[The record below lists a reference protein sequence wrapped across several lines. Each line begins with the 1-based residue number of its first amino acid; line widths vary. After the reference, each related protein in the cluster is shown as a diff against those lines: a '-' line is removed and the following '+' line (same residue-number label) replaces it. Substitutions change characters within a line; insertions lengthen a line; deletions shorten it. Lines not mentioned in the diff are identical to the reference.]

1 MTGEDLK
8 KRREELGLSLTEV
21 SLVTKISLRVLH
33 AIEAMD
39 KTQLPAEIFLRGL
52 VKSYA
57 LHLKLDAD
65 TVTKGY
71 LALVNP
77 PPPKPV
83 APVTEESEVT
93 QEEISIPA
101 PIVKS
106 EPVKEATEKNSSMP
120 QAPNK
125 SLWIG
130 LGVVGLILILV
141 LVKVINHNQ
150 EQPSVAIEQKSDE
163 KDPAHGLPITPGNQ
177 SAPVDSASVVSA
189 DVPAPA
195 PMPVP
200 VNPVNNGAEAAAPVE
215 TAAASATQS
224 TPPPSTQSATE
235 KPAEKPIEKPV
246 VEKPVVAAVATPAPT
261 PPPTPPPVTTE
272 QAAAKPEE
280 KPVEKPTVPEKKPAV
295 PEKKPAAVASGNKHV
310 ILEALDKVNIVIKKG
325 SKQYKVSLQ
334 PEEIHSVHYSDN
346 IEVEVSDGGAVNV
359 IQNGHDNGVAGDLG
373 KPKKLNL

>member
-65 TVTKGY
+65 TVTKSY
-71 LALVNP
+71 LTLVNP

-83 APVTEESEVT
+83 AHVTEETTSSTAEDVAA
-93 QEEISIPA
+93 A
-101 PIVKS
+101 PGPIAKTES
-106 EPVKEATEKNSSMP
+106 VKEPAEKSSSMP

-130 LGVVGLILILV
+130 LGVIGLILILV

-150 EQPSVAIEQKSDE
+150 EQPSVAVEQQSDD
-163 KDPAHGLPITPGNQ
+163 KDSNHTLPINSNNQ
-177 SAPVDSASVVSA
+177 SVPADSASVVSA

-200 VNPVNNGAEAAAPVE
+200 VNPVNNGAEAAPVE
-215 TAAASATQS
+215 TAA
-224 TPPPSTQSATE
+224 TPPPPTTPPAQAVVEKPAIAAVVPPTPTPPPVTAPPKPAATEQAVAKPEE
-235 KPAEKPIEKPV
+235 KPAEKP
-246 VEKPVVAAVATPAPT
+246 AL
-261 PPPTPPPVTTE
+261 
-272 QAAAKPEE
+272 
-280 KPVEKPTVPEKKPAV
+280 PEKKL
-295 PEKKPAAVASGNKHV
+295 AAVASGNKHV